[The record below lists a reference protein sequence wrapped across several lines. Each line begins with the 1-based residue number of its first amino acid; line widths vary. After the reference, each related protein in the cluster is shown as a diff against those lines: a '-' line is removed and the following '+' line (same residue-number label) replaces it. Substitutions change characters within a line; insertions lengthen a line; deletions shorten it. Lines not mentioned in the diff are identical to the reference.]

1 MRRNQNIILIIAPYS
16 KWFGVAVFSKLHL
29 LEFAV
34 RKYNDRTFDMDRDFC
49 HATELINEFRPTNVV
64 VKALTI
70 RQIGAEKQVNILDGL
85 RREAALMQIPFTEV
99 DLDGAKQS
107 LLKDSRATVGALFEK
122 IGKSFP
128 ELSRIASFQN
138 RSQREY
144 YTPLL
149 SAVAIGASFKT
160 PRGNGNALKSTDA
173 DLCTTIKSQ

>member
-1 MRRNQNIILIIAPYS
+1 MRKKQYNLLVIAPYS
-16 KWFGVAVFSKLHL
+16 KWFGVAVFSKLQL

-34 RKYNDRTFDMDRDFC
+34 RKYHDRTFDIDRDLC
-49 HATELINEFRPTNVV
+49 HATDLINEFKPTNVI

-70 RQIGAEKQVNILDGL
+70 RQIGAEKQVNILNGL
-85 RREAALMQIPFTEV
+85 RRAAALMQIPFTEV

-107 LLKDSRATVGALFEK
+107 LLKDRGATIETLFEK
-122 IGKSFP
+122 VRGSFP

-149 SAVAIGASFKT
+149 SAVAIGASFRI
-160 PRGNGNALKSTDA
+160 PSGNGNARQSTNTGHCA
-173 DLCTTIKSQ
+173 ENKTQ